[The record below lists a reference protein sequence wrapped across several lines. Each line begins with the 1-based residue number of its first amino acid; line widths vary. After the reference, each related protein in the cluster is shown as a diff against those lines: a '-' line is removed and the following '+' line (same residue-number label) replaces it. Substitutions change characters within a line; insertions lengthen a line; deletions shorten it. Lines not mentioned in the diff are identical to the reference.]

1 MPGRRAAPRRNPRA
15 HLDAETRKALAAI
28 SAKELS
34 ELTCALIDI
43 PSRTGAEE
51 RCARFLVEYMR
62 ERGLEA
68 TYQEVDVN
76 RGNAIGLLRGTG
88 GGASLLFNGHF
99 DTSFTGIEEEDFP
112 VTGPLPRDLQPR
124 SRVEDGIIY
133 GLGAFNM
140 KGGVAASVIAACA
153 IQRAGVP
160 LKGDL
165 LVTGVCGEI
174 EKTPVE
180 GALRSYRGRL
190 YSGCGFGSEWL
201 VKHGVVADF
210 VINEEPTGGHVSWEN
225 PGFCWFKVTVK
236 GKLAYQSHKAAGVN
250 AILKAAALAQAIEA
264 WAPEYGRR
272 HRGELVYPNVT
283 VSAIESGYPYKPTF
297 VPGLCNLYVDVRLT
311 PGLLP
316 LQARREFEELLAREK
331 AKDPELDYEVE
342 MYLSYPAARTEPEA
356 YVVQSLF
363 RAVEAVTGKRPGT
376 CPPELT
382 SYLSDSNV
390 FRRAGIP
397 AATCGPGAAPRRRQ
411 GFGFGA
417 MSMREGEYIAVDELV
432 AAAKIYAVAALD
444 ICRKDRR
451 ELGLA
456 PEGARGAR

>member
-1 MPGRRAAPRRNPRA
+1 MPERRTPPRRNERRP
-15 HLDAETRKALAAI
+15 LDAETRKALAAI
-28 SAKELS
+28 SAKDVVD
-34 ELTCALIDI
+34 LTCALVDI
-43 PSRTGAEE
+43 PSRTGEEE
-51 RCARFLVEYMR
+51 RCARFLVDYMR

-68 TYQEVDVN
+68 AYQEVDVH
-76 RGNAIGLLRGTG
+76 RGNAIGVLRGTG
-88 GGASLLFNGHF
+88 GGGALLFNGHF

-112 VTGPLPRDLQPR
+112 VTGPLPRDLQPK
-124 SRVEDGIIY
+124 SRLEDGVIY

-153 IQRAGVP
+153 IRKAGIA
-160 LKGDL
+160 LRGDL
-165 LVTGVCGEI
+165 TVTGVCGEI

-180 GALRSYRGRL
+180 GAMRSYRGRH

-225 PGFCWFKVTVK
+225 PGFCWFKVAVK
-236 GKLAYQSHKAAGVN
+236 GKLAYQSHKDAGVN
-250 AILKAAALAQAIEA
+250 AILKAAKLAQAIEA
-264 WAPEYGRR
+264 WAPEYGQR

-297 VPGLCNLYVDVRLT
+297 VPGICNLYVDVRLT

-316 LQARREFEELLAREK
+316 MQARREFEELLAREK
-331 AKDPELDYEVE
+331 AKDPELEYDVQ
-342 MYLSYPAARTEPEA
+342 MYLSYAAARTEPDA

-363 RAVEAVTGKRPGT
+363 RAVEAVTGKRPAK

-397 AATCGPGAAPRRRQ
+397 AATCGPGAATRRRQ

-432 AAAKIYAVAALD
+432 TAAKIYVVAALD

-451 ELGLA
+451 DLGFTG
-456 PEGARGAR
+456 GAGR

>member
-1 MPGRRAAPRRNPRA
+1 MAARRPASRPAGKPAR
-15 HLDAETRKALAAI
+15 DAGVRKALAAI
-28 SAKELS
+28 TARDLTD
-34 ELTCALIDI
+34 LTCALIDI
-43 PSRTGAEE
+43 PSRTGDEE

-62 ERGLEA
+62 ARGLEA

-76 RGNAIGLLRGTG
+76 RGNAIGAIRGAG
-88 GGASLLFNGHF
+88 GGATLLFNGHF

-112 VTGPLPRDLQPR
+112 VTGPLPRDLRPQA
-124 SRVEDGIIY
+124 RVEDGIIY

-153 IQRAGVP
+153 IRKAGIP

-165 LVTGVCGEI
+165 IVTGVCGEI
-174 EKTPVE
+174 EKAPVD
-180 GALRSYRGRL
+180 GAIRSYRGRL

-201 VKHGVVADF
+201 VKHGVVADY

-236 GKLAYQSHKAAGVN
+236 GKHAYQSHKGAGVN
-250 AILKAAALAQAIEA
+250 AILKAAKLAQAIEA
-264 WAPEYGRR
+264 WAPEYGAR
-272 HRGELVYPNVT
+272 HRGELVYPNVI

-316 LQARREFEELLAREK
+316 MQARREFEAVLAAEK
-331 AKDPELDYEVE
+331 AKDPELDYDVE
-342 MYLSYPAARTEPEA
+342 MYMSYPAARTEPDA

-363 RAVEAVTGKRPGT
+363 RAVEAVNGKRPGK

-397 AATCGPGAAPRRRQ
+397 AATCGPGAATPRRQ
-411 GFGFGA
+411 AFEYGA

-432 AAAKIYAVAALD
+432 MAARIYVVAALD
-444 ICRKDRR
+444 ICRKDRG
-451 ELGLA
+451 ELGLT
-456 PEGARGAR
+456 PGATR